1 MVGKRFNHLL
11 VLAVLCIPAFGVA
24 MASTDEAATAEED
37 ANSLLSAFIAYT
49 DLRIRSVQRSVEIL
63 AATTE
68 TRSANWSKMKDLLN
82 VYQESEEGL
91 IVWYARPDGTYFT
104 ADKGLMDKTLTDRA
118 YFPDLMAGT
127 KITGALVVSKATG
140 QRSAIIAVPV
150 EDNGKVV
157 GAVGVSLFLDN
168 LSEQLSTALN
178 LRPEMAFFA
187 LAPDGLTTLH
197 RKTDRHFLDPRELGS
212 ESLRSAATE
221 MLAGTSGKTTY
232 EFDNATKRAIYGTSA
247 LTGWKFAIAFGIA
260 PADER

>member
-1 MVGKRFNHLL
+1 MPGKRLSHLL
-11 VLAVLCIPAFGVA
+11 VLLVLCMPTLGVA
-24 MASTDEAATAEED
+24 LASTDEAATAEEG
-37 ANSLLSAFIAYT
+37 ANSLLSAFISYT

-68 TRSANWSKMKDLLN
+68 TRSANWPQMKELLN
-82 VYQESEEGL
+82 GYQESDEGL

-104 ADKGLMDKTLTDRA
+104 ADKGVMDKTLADRA

-150 EDNGKVV
+150 EVNGKVV
-157 GAVGVSLFLDN
+157 GAVGVSLFLDT
-168 LSEQLSTALN
+168 LSEQLGTALN
-178 LRPEMAFFA
+178 LGPGIDFFA

-212 ESLRSAATE
+212 ESLKIATTE
-221 MLAGTSGKTTY
+221 MLAGTWGKTTY
-232 EFDNATKRAIYGTSA
+232 EFDNTIKRAIYGTSA

-260 PADER
+260 PEDEH

>member
-1 MVGKRFNHLL
+1 MVRQRLSHLL
-11 VLAVLCIPAFGVA
+11 VLAVLCIPTFGA
-24 MASTDEAATAEED
+24 ALFSTGEAATAEENAD
-37 ANSLLSAFIAYT
+37 SLLSALISYT

-68 TRSANWSKMKDLLN
+68 VRSANWSKMKDLLN
-82 VYQESEEGL
+82 GYQESDGGL

-150 EDNGKVV
+150 EVNGKVV
-157 GAVGVSLFLDN
+157 GAVGVSLFLDK
-168 LSEQLSTALN
+168 LSEQISTALD
-178 LRPEMAFFA
+178 LRPGMAFFA

-212 ESLRSAATE
+212 ESLKTATTE

-232 EFDNATKRAIYGTSA
+232 EFDNTMKLAIYGTSA

-260 PADER
+260 SAEEH